1 MKKRKVLQNI
11 SLDESD
17 EVRKLYIV
25 FRIRGDDL
33 ITQTVTSDLN
43 IQPTVAYQKGEK
55 FVGKKFDPIAK
66 KVVEE
71 THTRN
76 ISVWDVDLES
86 QQVLRRVEEHIEF
99 MLNILEPHS
108 RAIARYLE
116 QNEKYIISFYIRW
129 EPNGEHG
136 SYQIPGGLLSRMA
149 KLCHFIE
156 FSFIATFDNG

>member
-1 MKKRKVLQNI
+1 VLQNI

-17 EVRKLYIV
+17 EVKKLYIV

-33 ITQTVTSDLN
+33 NTQTVTLNLN
-43 IQPTVAYQKGEK
+43 IQPTMAYQKGEK
-55 FVGKKFDPIAK
+55 FVGKKFDPIARK
-66 KVVEE
+66 AVEE
-71 THTRN
+71 IHTRY
-76 ISVWDVDLES
+76 ISVWDIDTES
-86 QQVLRRVEEHIEF
+86 QQVLRSVEEHIEY

-108 RAIARYLE
+108 QAIARYLE

-129 EPNGEHG
+129 EPHGEHG
-136 SYQIPGGLLSRMA
+136 SYQIPGDLLGRMA